1 MPTYEYE
8 CTQCESVTE
17 VFQPITEKP
26 RRKLRKSDEAT
37 CDCNVTVVRRIG
49 TGGGIIFK
57 GSGFYQTDYRSD
69 SYKKAADA
77 DKPSTDSSDK
87 SSKDDKK
94 KTESKAD
101 AKADTKPAKKEA
113 EKGSDKK

>member
-17 VFQPITEKP
+17 VFQPITEKV
-26 RRKLRKSDEAT
+26 RRKLRKTDKPT
-37 CDCNVTVVRRIG
+37 CDCNVKVVRRIG

-57 GSGFYQTDYRSD
+57 GSGFYQTDYRSE

-77 DKPSTDSSDK
+77 DKPDTESSDK
-87 SSKDDKK
+87 SSKSDS
-94 KTESKAD
+94 KTTETKAD
-101 AKADTKPAKKEA
+101 AKPAKKD
-113 EKGSDKK
+113 GKKKAAKE